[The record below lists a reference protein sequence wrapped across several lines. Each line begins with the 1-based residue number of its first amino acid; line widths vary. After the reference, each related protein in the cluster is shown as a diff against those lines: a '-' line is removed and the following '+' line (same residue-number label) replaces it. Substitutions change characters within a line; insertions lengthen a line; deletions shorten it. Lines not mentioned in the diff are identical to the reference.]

1 MSMHRVS
8 EHREEDE
15 IDPDDNLAQR
25 NKKKVSGSL
34 NMAAADAA
42 NSNQEG
48 IARDSPS
55 ISKSSKLSQKKKS
68 HLVFNNQ
75 WTLDEEDRNKA
86 AAAGAGQQDEGQ
98 AEPNSD
104 EIGPLPSTE
113 SPSKKKSRYQS
124 TKPPMYSYAA
134 NQQES
139 TTQGDEEKQPT
150 GSNIMNKRPSTRDR
164 VANTVGSQ
172 STNNTNQYFSRTQ
185 NQQQIDGSPGGGSSA
200 NQLPPKKALTN

>member
-55 ISKSSKLSQKKKS
+55 FSKSSKLSQKKKS

-86 AAAGAGQQDEGQ
+86 AAAAAGQQDEGQ

-104 EIGPLPSTE
+104 EIGPLP
-113 SPSKKKSRYQS
+113 
-124 TKPPMYSYAA
+124 
-134 NQQES
+134 
-139 TTQGDEEKQPT
+139 
-150 GSNIMNKRPSTRDR
+150 
-164 VANTVGSQ
+164 
-172 STNNTNQYFSRTQ
+172 
-185 NQQQIDGSPGGGSSA
+185 
-200 NQLPPKKALTN
+200 

>member
-1 MSMHRVS
+1 MLANAITNPSLNNDKKQRIMSMHRVS

-25 NKKKVSGSL
+25 NKKKISGL
-34 NMAAADAA
+34 NMAAAEVAQDQ
-42 NSNQEG
+42 SS
-48 IARDSPS
+48 RDSPALN
-55 ISKSSKLSQKKKS
+55 KSSKLSQKKKS

-86 AAAGAGQQDEGQ
+86 AAAAAAASQQEDGQG
-98 AEPNSD
+98 EPGSD

-124 TKPPMYSYAA
+124 TKPPMYNYAA

-139 TTQGDEEKQPT
+139 TT
-150 GSNIMNKRPSTRDR
+150 
-164 VANTVGSQ
+164 
-172 STNNTNQYFSRTQ
+172 
-185 NQQQIDGSPGGGSSA
+185 
-200 NQLPPKKALTN
+200 